1 MFSKSKYDV
10 MESISS
16 KSTMSLL
23 FLVGKVAKDLKL
35 YENKKISKVEF
46 ENRFNNNLSSGLP
59 NIKAICHI
67 GYENSKDIVDVS
79 EEELY
84 RYMKKEGLT
93 KDQFNA
99 NYMMMINT
107 YVRVILAFDIMD
119 KENIDVFSVMSP
131 GVLLGLVKGDFS
143 KLRDKVEEV
152 GVNLSKDNQVL
163 IDKLVSKDF
172 DVSMLT
178 NVEMKELERVHSKY
192 MDRNVNGKVTDSYD
206 KTKALRFAKSLGKKK
221 SVFEL

>member
-1 MFSKSKYDV
+1 MFLKSKYDV

-16 KSTMSLL
+16 KSTVGLL

-67 GYENSKDIVDVS
+67 GYENSKDIVEVS

-93 KDQFNA
+93 KEQFNA

-107 YVRVILAFDIMD
+107 YVRVILAFNVMD
-119 KENIDVFSVMSP
+119 KEGIDVYSVMSP
-131 GVLLGLVKGDFS
+131 GVLLSIVKGDFS

-152 GVNLSKDNQVL
+152 GVNLSHENQVL

-178 NVEMKELERVHSKY
+178 NAEMKELEKVHSKY